1 MTPKN
6 DAVAAG
12 RIRKAG
18 HGPGAAQHFP
28 EGPLDHVGGAH
39 VDAVGLRDREEVQQL
54 VQIAFHAGH
63 RARAALPPAPDE
75 RRQR

>member
-28 EGPLDHVGGAH
+28 EGPLAGAPSS
-39 VDAVGLRDREEVQQL
+39 ARRTE
-54 VQIAFHAGH
+54 ARMRTRGH
-63 RARAALPPAPDE
+63 SGVKPQNARS
-75 RRQR
+75 